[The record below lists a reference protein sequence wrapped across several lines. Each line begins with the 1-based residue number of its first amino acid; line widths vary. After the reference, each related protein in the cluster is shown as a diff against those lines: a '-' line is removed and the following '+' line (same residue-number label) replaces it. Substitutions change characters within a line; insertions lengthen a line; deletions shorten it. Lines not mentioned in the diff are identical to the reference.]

1 MSFPPLQVDDDP
13 LNSDD
18 DLDDVGS
25 DKSDEGFETQD
36 VVICQWEKVLSH
48 CSVLL
53 LLAEALN
60 HLLSACEFWV
70 GLISRLS
77 EFGYNYMFLVATK
90 L

>member
-1 MSFPPLQVDDDP
+1 MSFPLLQVDDDP

-60 HLLSACEFWV
+60 HLLSVCEFWV
-70 GLISRLS
+70 GLSYISRLS
-77 EFGYNYMFLVATK
+77 EFNYMFLVATK